1 MKVLIV
7 DDEEHVREGIDLS
20 VDWEAYGVT
29 EKYMAAN
36 GLEALELISLHKP
49 DVMFCDMKMPVMGG
63 TELLERIREEG
74 WNTQVIVI
82 SGYNDYVYTRAT
94 IKANG
99 VDYILKPF
107 RRQEVEEAFRKAVSA
122 WRMQVESRKEEVE
135 KAYLVKKADALL
147 DEKKLAA
154 YFRNEILLTDS
165 VRRIFTKTGI
175 MQDNFECSILVPRNM
190 TYVLNQRFMKDDDL
204 FLFAVDN
211 IARDALSG
219 QAVHHIC
226 RLDAYQWVLLISFP
240 RLGAGR
246 ADVKFYLERLKRA
259 WEQTIGLHVLIG
271 ASSRSVALTDV
282 HQAMWEAQNALLN
295 TDIGKGTTSI
305 VNTNPLPSLMNQEL
319 LLREAIE
326 TGNLSFASTIIDQ
339 HMEALRRRGT
349 LLLKELQGCTME
361 ANLLLGRYSQ
371 KLSSNKGTVQG
382 PLISM
387 WVCDIEEW
395 ERIFA
400 AQMMLLIGK
409 VEAPPMSGIG
419 IQDIRAYL
427 DSHYHENISLKSLTE
442 QFHFSPQYIS
452 KKFSD
457 TYQTTIVAYIT
468 HLKIERAKVLLTNTS
483 LSVYEISSRI
493 GYEDENYFSK
503 VFKKQAGL
511 SPLQYRKEASI
522 K

>member
-29 EKYMAAN
+29 ERYMAAN
-36 GLEALELISLHKP
+36 GLEALELMSAHKP
-49 DVMFCDMKMPVMGG
+49 DVMFCDMKMPIMGG
-63 TELLERIREEG
+63 TELLQRIREEG

-82 SGYNDYVYTRAT
+82 SGYNDYEYTRAT

-107 RRQEVEEAFRKAVSA
+107 RRQDVEEAFRKAVSA
-122 WRMQVESRKEEVE
+122 WQLQVETRKDEIE

-154 YFRNEILLTDS
+154 YFRSEILLTDS
-165 VRRIFTKTGI
+165 IRRIFAKTGI
-175 MQDNFECSILVPRNM
+175 SQEVFECSILIPRNM
-190 TYVLNQRFMKDDDL
+190 TYVLNQRFLKDDDL

-226 RLDAYQWVLLISFP
+226 RLDAYQWVLFISFP
-240 RLGAGR
+240 RLGTGR
-246 ADVKFYLERLKRA
+246 ADIKFYLERLKRA
-259 WEQTIGLHVLIG
+259 WEQTIGLQVLIG
-271 ASSRSVALTDV
+271 ASSRSTDLSNV
-282 HQAMWEAQNALLN
+282 HQTVGEAQNAL
-295 TDIGKGTTSI
+295 S
-305 VNTNPLPSLMNQEL
+305 NTNILDGRVTTLSANPIPSLMNQEL
-319 LLREAIE
+319 VLREAIE
-326 TGNLSFASTIIDQ
+326 TGNLSFATTIVHQ
-339 HMEALRRRGT
+339 YVEALRSRGT

-371 KLSSNKGTVQG
+371 KLSVNTGSVQG
-382 PLISM
+382 SLIPQ
-387 WVCDIEEW
+387 WVCDVEEW
-395 ERIFA
+395 ERIFVE
-400 AQMMLLIGK
+400 QMNLLLGK
-409 VEAPPMSGIG
+409 VEISPLSGFG

-457 TYQTTIVAYIT
+457 TYQTTIVAYLT
-468 HLKIERAKVLLTNTS
+468 HLKIERAKVLLTNTNF
-483 LSVYEISSRI
+483 SVYEISNRI

-511 SPLQYRKEASI
+511 SPLQYRKETSI